1 MNSIK
6 LLALSLFTFIS
17 LTSVS
22 LYAQE
27 LVTNGDFEAGGL
39 AGWTTAANEP
49 DGSGC
54 GFFRYSGTESFN
66 GNSIQAP
73 PVGSHAVSS
82 DSLDP
87 PCSSVIYQDIA
98 VPSGE
103 EVSCFLIYYYE
114 NFADEFILGPGLNS
128 SDVGTANQQA
138 RIDIMTENAGN
149 FNTGS
154 GVLENLVQTE
164 PGDANTLDYT
174 TLEFDLTKYAGS
186 TVKLRASQAS
196 NRGVLLFAID
206 SVSCTIDQV
215 DDEDGGN
222 GSSSGCSSLAGAKNS
237 SGPESLQGLLFYLLI
252 PALVMIRRLRFK

>member
-1 MNSIK
+1 MASFKGLLILAFFLISPLCFALNS
-6 LLALSLFTFIS
+6 S
-17 LTSVS
+17 
-22 LYAQE
+22 AQE

-54 GFFRYSGTESFN
+54 GFFRYSGTQSFN

-73 PVGSHAVSS
+73 PEGSHAVSS

-87 PCSSVIYQDIA
+87 PCSSVIYQEIT

-164 PGDANTLDYT
+164 PGDPNTLDYT
-174 TLEFDLTKYAGS
+174 TLVFDLTDYAGS
-186 TVKLRASQAS
+186 TVKLRAAQAS

-206 SVSCTIDQV
+206 SVSCTVEDLIG
-215 DDEDGGN
+215 DDEI
-222 GSSSGCSSLAGAKNS
+222 STVPTLSGWGMIAMAGV
-237 SGPESLQGLLFYLLI
+237 LGLVGFM
-252 PALVMIRRLRFK
+252 VIRRRKATA